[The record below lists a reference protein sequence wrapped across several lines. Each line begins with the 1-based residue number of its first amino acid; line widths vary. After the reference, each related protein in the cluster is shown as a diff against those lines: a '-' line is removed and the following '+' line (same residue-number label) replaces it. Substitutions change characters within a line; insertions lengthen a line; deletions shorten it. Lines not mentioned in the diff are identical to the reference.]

1 MIYILMERRIIMAYA
16 DAKICCNC
24 QYWDGPRK
32 VSAFKKM
39 SEVKTMSDQGVCLN
53 RRAVNTK
60 GRPQRAGQPSTCG
73 VFEKWD
79 ELT

>member
-1 MIYILMERRIIMAYA
+1 MAYA

-39 SEVKTMSDQGVCLN
+39 SEVRSMADKGVCLN
-53 RRAVNTK
+53 RKCPMTK
-60 GRPQRAGQPSTCG
+60 GRPQRADHPNNCNG
-73 VFEKWD
+73 FEKWD
-79 ELT
+79 QLK